1 MRFKKLIAMS
11 FAAVMVFTSA
21 MANII
26 PAYAESGSQSG
37 MAAIIQILTS
47 VQVAR

>member
-21 MANII
+21 MANIV
-26 PAYAESGSQSG
+26 PAYANR
-37 MAAIIQILTS
+37 
-47 VQVAR
+47 VAKVEWQQ